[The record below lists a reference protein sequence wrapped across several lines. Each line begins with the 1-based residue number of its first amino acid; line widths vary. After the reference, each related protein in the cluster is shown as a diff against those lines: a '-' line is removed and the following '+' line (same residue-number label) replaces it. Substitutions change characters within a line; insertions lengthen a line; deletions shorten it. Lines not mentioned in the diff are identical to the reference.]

1 MTYAVVFPGQ
11 GAQEVGMGKTLYN
24 NFDAAKSV
32 FDCAD
37 EALGFKLS
45 DIIFE
50 GPESELQK
58 TAYTQPAILT
68 MSIAVLRTL
77 TINMGLKITPDYMA
91 GHSLGEYTALV
102 ASGALSLEEGVRLV
116 HLRGELMQEAVPLGE
131 GTMAAVL
138 GLPSEEVI
146 SLCNEASGSKV
157 CQAANF
163 NSPGQTVI
171 SGHREAVEKALT
183 IAKQRGAKRAVML
196 KVSAPFHSQLLKP
209 VAPKLREA
217 AGKCALSR
225 PACPI
230 VANFSAKAVLDR
242 EEIIHA
248 LAEQTYMPVLWSD
261 SIFYMRENGIKS
273 FLEIGPGKVLSG
285 LIKKT
290 IKGSRVLSVSDTES
304 LDSVSDFLKESD
316 QL

>member
-131 GTMAAVL
+131 GTMAAIL

-183 IAKQRGAKRAVML
+183 IAKQRGAKLAVML
-196 KVSAPFHSQLLKP
+196 KVSAPFHSQLLKS

-316 QL
+316 QI

>member
-1 MTYAVVFPGQ
+1 LTYAVVFPGQ

-68 MSIAVLRTL
+68 MSIAVFRTL

-131 GTMAAVL
+131 GTMAAIL